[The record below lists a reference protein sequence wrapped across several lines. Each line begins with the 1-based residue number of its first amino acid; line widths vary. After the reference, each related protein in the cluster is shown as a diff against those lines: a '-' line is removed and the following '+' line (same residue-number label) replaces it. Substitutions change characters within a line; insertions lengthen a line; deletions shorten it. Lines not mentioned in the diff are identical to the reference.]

1 MSHSTTTTANQA
13 NLNDTGLLLLIL
25 FLAVLLL
32 VFGPCLGALIAVL
45 VLSVIYIITVLFWIY

>member
-1 MSHSTTTTANQA
+1 MSHSQNQA